1 MKKIQFASM
10 IVVSAFLVFL
20 IFGCQ
25 NKEAERLSQKKLE
38 LRSSIDEI
46 VEAIDKKLV
55 ALNNA
60 RSTGQEAKIFEIDQ
74 IMQKLQS
81 MRSDLVAE
89 STKAEQIKS
98 NEWDKFEKNVNDEIT
113 KVKSTLEDA
122 DLAMSEV
129 PPESLPNPSF

>member
-1 MKKIQFASM
+1 M
-10 IVVSAFLVFL
+10 FL
-20 IFGCQ
+20 IFSCQ
-25 NKEAERLSQKKLE
+25 NKEAERLSQKKLV
-38 LRSSIDEI
+38 LRSSIDEV

-60 RSTGQEAKIFEIDQ
+60 RGTGQEAKIFEIDQ

-98 NEWDKFEKNVNDEIT
+98 NEWDKFEKSVNDEIT

-122 DLAMSEV
+122 SLAMSEV
-129 PPESLPNPSF
+129 PPESLPNPSL